1 MEKPRGSATS
11 GSPGA
16 SPEEFSSGVA
26 SGVLQSFVRLGV
38 SICHEITHPDLITES
53 VTDGAELLVNIANDG
68 WLDAGSEFVG
78 QQHLAMAIFR
88 AVETRRYLVRAATTG
103 TSAVIDPSGQVVASL
118 APGTSAALVAKVAG
132 RRTLTPYARVGD
144 LFALGCA
151 CLAGGGLLRRPGSV
165 TLRRRSLAHAPLAP

>member
-1 MEKPRGSATS
+1 MTATGRDGGHYDKRRLVLFAEEKPRGSATS
-11 GSPGA
+11 ESPGA

-53 VTDGAELLVNIANDG
+53 VSDGAELLVNIANDG

-103 TSAVIDPSGQVVASL
+103 TDGNIP
-118 APGTSAALVAKVAG
+118 
-132 RRTLTPYARVGD
+132 RIN
-144 LFALGCA
+144 
-151 CLAGGGLLRRPGSV
+151 
-165 TLRRRSLAHAPLAP
+165 